1 MATAA
6 PPNVGGGT
14 KSGVKEGSNE
24 TNQHSSTGQKDHQKK
39 KRNRSKKKKG
49 KGSVGGVGDG
59 GGGGSAAHG
68 SPTAEAGYA
77 PQQKQKQRNQP
88 PTQQKQQQQQ
98 QQQAKQRDRGQRHRN
113 KKEGPK
119 TLPKRANQVLS
130 TVPPQTNVPPSTTA
144 TVSKRGPAPVF
155 GLTEP
160 QGAGGHSHYATT
172 DVSNASGAGRH
183 CQVFPSSGAATGA
196 NTPDFNER
204 TETSDTADGSIRH
217 DKDLVTRKGL
227 TVANN
232 VAPFEC
238 SWTTTLNG
246 EDKAL
251 DGEGKTDGRMSP

>member
-98 QQQAKQRDRGQRHRN
+98 QQAKQRDRGQRHRN

-119 TLPKRANQVLS
+119 TLPKRENQVLS

-144 TVSKRGPAPVF
+144 TVSKRGAAPVF